1 MRMIVRFEAQVV
13 RFSRW
18 VVRWRWPVVIAS
30 LVLAALAGSGA
41 KGLFFD
47 TSYTAFFGG
56 DNPQLTA
63 YEALQEIYTK
73 NDNILFVV
81 APADGE
87 VFTPRT
93 LEAVEELTAAA
104 WRIPY
109 ALRVDAVTNF
119 QHTTAEEDDLTV
131 QDLVEGAARKTPE
144 ELVAAR
150 EVALAEPF
158 LRRRLIDDDAKVT
171 GVNVTIQ
178 FPGESSD
185 EFAEA
190 TVVAR
195 ELADQIRADY
205 PEIAVHLTGVAMLNN
220 AFMEISQSEMARLAP
235 VMFLV
240 MFVVM
245 LVALR
250 SFTGTLATMVV
261 VLLSVVVAMG
271 LAGFYKVGLTH
282 PSAQAPIIIMTLA
295 IADSIH
301 ILMTMLKG
309 MRRGLSKS
317 DAIIESMRVNT
328 LPCS

>member
-1 MRMIVRFEAQVV
+1 M
-13 RFSRW
+13 
-18 VVRWRWPVVIAS
+18 
-30 LVLAALAGSGA
+30 
-41 KGLFFD
+41 
-47 TSYTAFFGG
+47 
-56 DNPQLTA
+56 
-63 YEALQEIYTK
+63 
-73 NDNILFVV
+73 
-81 APADGE
+81 
-87 VFTPRT
+87 
-93 LEAVEELTAAA
+93 
-104 WRIPY
+104 
-109 ALRVDAVTNF
+109 
-119 QHTTAEEDDLTV
+119 

-271 LAGFYKVGLTH
+271 LAGFYKVGLTP